1 MNGSWMVTLGTIA
14 VSLLLIPGGLTYF
27 FSNGGLAAVDGS
39 RMIVVGLIAML
50 PGILMGSTALWVT
63 AQG

>member
-50 PGILMGSTALWVT
+50 PGF
-63 AQG
+63 

>member
-1 MNGSWMVTLGTIA
+1 MNGSWTVTLGAIA

-27 FSNGGLAAVDGS
+27 FANGGLAAVDGS
-39 RMIVVGLIAML
+39 STVVIGLIAML
-50 PGILMGSTALWVT
+50 PGVLMGSTALWVA